1 MLICVCLNGN
11 WSDRR
16 VLCDEHERTP
26 VQELQLAYLNARF
39 MQGVCSL
46 RTVLLIVVFYEAV

>member
-1 MLICVCLNGN
+1 VL
-11 WSDRR
+11 SDER
-16 VLCDEHERTP
+16 ERTA
-26 VQELQLAYLNARF
+26 VQALQLAYLNARF